1 MCGKCCKNILFSNES
16 GYVKDD
22 ETFKEMQKKHL
33 IYKFFSKNGIVQN
46 EGEDLEGAFLFKC
59 RFLKNNRCSI
69 YFIRPIF
76 CRDYPAINPKFIQM
90 GGTTLDDCGFKFEPS
105 KKFIEYLK

>member
-1 MCGKCCKNILFSNES
+1 MCGECCKNILFSNEC

-33 IYKFFSKNGIVQN
+33 IYSFFSKNGIVQN
-46 EGEDLEGAFLFKC
+46 EGEELEGAILFKC

-76 CRDYPAINPKFIQM
+76 CRDYPSINKKFIQM
-90 GGTTLDDCGFKFEPS
+90 GGTTLDNCGFRFEPD